1 MDEQKKPFSIDIIP
15 IPFLS
20 QNKMPNKDQC
30 TAFKAKW
37 EIECEIRVPCRD
49 SNTSDVV
56 AAICMFCQTFG
67 KDAPGDND
75 SRKRKRSTNIQRY
88 KAPWRTDKMKDHN
101 KKNA

>member
-1 MDEQKKPFSIDIIP
+1 
-15 IPFLS
+15 
-20 QNKMPNKDQC
+20 MPNKDQC

-67 KDAPGDND
+67 KDAPGDNH
-75 SRKRKRSTNIQRY
+75 S
-88 KAPWRTDKMKDHN
+88 
-101 KKNA
+101 

>member
-1 MDEQKKPFSIDIIP
+1 
-15 IPFLS
+15 
-20 QNKMPNKDQC
+20 MPNKDQC

-37 EIECEIRVPCRD
+37 EIECGIRVTYRD